1 MNIKEKLL
9 FLLGQ
14 NFSKLPFLNFSR
26 NYVKQPDLRSLW
38 FVFCVFVDTL
48 WSNNIFRRLDAQYD
62 VGPAVLIKTKDV
74 IVTVD
79 KKYKAI

>member
-1 MNIKEKLL
+1 M
-9 FLLGQ
+9 GQ

-26 NYVKQPDLRSLW
+26 NYVKQPDLRSFL

-48 WSNNIFRRLDAQYD
+48 WSNNIFRRLDVQLWRR
-62 VGPAVLIKTKDV
+62 VLIKTQDV
-74 IVTVD
+74 IVLVD